1 MHVQRL
7 WLAAVSAA
15 VIGLTGCEQSD
26 SPQTSTDGKNQQTTA
41 QKPREFKQ
49 YSAATLYETISYG
62 GSSINAAGD
71 AVLLHS
77 DETGVFNLYKLSL
90 STGEKIAL
98 TQSTDDA
105 VFAERFFPQDDRVL
119 FSGDKGGNELDH
131 LYVRELDGNIR
142 DLTPG
147 DKLKAQFMRFT
158 RDGSAFYVA
167 TNERDPKFFD
177 VYRYNSQ
184 DYARELVYKNTDGM
198 QPAVLSGDGRWLALN
213 RSNNNADSD
222 IFLVDLQSKDKKPV
236 HVTPHEGFAQYEAA
250 TFTPD
255 NFGLIYTTD
264 ANGEFAQAIR
274 YNMAGGKRDT
284 LINAEWDVSFVYF
297 SDDGRYMVSGVNA
310 DASTDVRI
318 LDVVNN
324 KSLALP
330 ELPEGDLRGISFSK
344 DSKRMVFYVNSDTSP
359 SNLYV
364 YDMDGKPARQLTQAL
379 PKEVNEQDLVKSQVV
394 RYPSTDNLEIP
405 ALLFKP
411 QQASADNKVP
421 AVIYIHGG
429 PGGQTRKGYNASIQH
444 LVNHGYA
451 IIGVNNRGSS
461 GYGKTFFHLDDKKH
475 GEKDLE
481 DIVAA
486 KKYLQTLDWVDADK
500 IAVMGGS
507 YGGYLTMAA
516 LAYTNE
522 FAAGIN
528 IFGVTNWVR
537 TLESIPPWWASFRDS
552 LYAEMGD
559 PAKDKER
566 LRRISPLFHA
576 GNIKVPV
583 LVVQGANDPRVL
595 QVESDEMVA
604 AIRANNVPVEYVLFP
619 DEGHGFVKKT
629 NRIRASDT
637 YLKFLNDYLKSAA
650 AAAVEPIAAP
660 TGEAAPTEPVPAD
673 SAAGESAAAPV
684 STPAS

>member
-1 MHVQRL
+1 MQSQRL
-7 WLAAVSAA
+7 WLAAASAA
-15 VIGLTGCEQSD
+15 LLGLTACEQAE
-26 SPQTSTDGKNQQTTA
+26 SPQNAADTTA
-41 QKPREFKQ
+41 QQAALVKPREFKE
-49 YSAATLYETISYG
+49 YSAATLYETVSYG
-62 GSSINAAGD
+62 GSSVNAGGD
-71 AVLLHS
+71 SVLLHS
-77 DETGVFNLYKLSL
+77 DESGVFNLYRVSL
-90 STGEKIAL
+90 VNGEKTAL
-98 TQSTDDA
+98 TQSTEDA
-105 VFAERFFPQDDRVL
+105 VFAERFFPADDRVL

-131 LYVRELDGNIR
+131 LFVRELDGTIK

-147 DKLKAQFMRFT
+147 EKLKAQFMRFSK
-158 RDGSAFYVA
+158 DGNAFYVM

-177 VYRYNSQ
+177 VYKYDSKT
-184 DYARELVYKNTDGM
+184 YARELVYKNDVGM
-198 QPAVLSGDGRWLALN
+198 QPEVLSGDGRWLALN

-222 IFLVDLQSKDKKPV
+222 VFVVDLNSKDKKPL
-236 HVTPHEGFAQYEAA
+236 HVTPHEGAAQHSAA

-284 LINAEWDVSFVYF
+284 LINAEWDVLFVYY
-297 SDDGRYMVSGVNA
+297 SDDGRYMVSAINN
-310 DASTDVRI
+310 DASTEVRI
-318 LDVVNN
+318 LDVASN

-330 ELPEGDLRGISFSK
+330 ELPQGDLRGIQFSK
-344 DSKRMVFYVNSDTSP
+344 DSKRMVFYINSDTSP

-364 YDMDGKPARQLTQAL
+364 YDMDGKPPRQLTQAL
-379 PKEVNEQDLVKSQVV
+379 PSAVAEADLVRSDVI

-411 QQASADNKVP
+411 QQASASNKVP
-421 AVIYIHGG
+421 AIVFIHGG

-451 IIGVNNRGSS
+451 ILGVNNRGSS

-486 KKYLQTLDWVDADK
+486 KKYLQSLEWVDADK

-522 FAAGIN
+522 FSVGIN

-576 GNIKVPV
+576 GNIKAPV
-583 LVVQGANDPRVL
+583 LVIQGANDPRVL

-629 NRIRASDT
+629 NRVRASDA
-637 YLKFLNDYLKSAA
+637 YLKFLDSYLKGNGAPAA
-650 AAAVEPIAAP
+650 
-660 TGEAAPTEPVPAD
+660 EAAPAETP
-673 SAAGESAAAPV
+673 AAGDASAPAA
-684 STPAS
+684 SYATEAG

>member
-1 MHVQRL
+1 MTL
-7 WLAAVSAA
+7 TAL
-15 VIGLTGCEQSD
+15 GLVGCERGD
-26 SPQTSTDGKNQQTTA
+26 EPAPETTTPVA
-41 QKPREFKQ
+41 QASAKAREIKQ
-49 YSAATLYETISYG
+49 YSAAMLYETVSYG

-77 DETGVFNLYKLSL
+77 DESGVFNVYRVALAS
-90 STGEKIAL
+90 GEKTAL
-98 TQSTDDA
+98 TDSKDDA
-105 VFAERFFPQDDRVL
+105 LFAESFFPADDRVL
-119 FSGDKGGNELDH
+119 YSGDKGGNELDH
-131 LYVRELDGNIR
+131 LFVRALDGSIT

-147 DKLKAQFMRFT
+147 DKLKAQFIRFSK
-158 RDGSAFYVA
+158 DGKSFYVM
-167 TNERDPKFFD
+167 TNERDAKFFD
-177 VYRYNSQ
+177 VYKYDSANYR
-184 DYARELVYKNTDGM
+184 REMVYKNDAGM
-198 QPAVLSGDGRWLALN
+198 QPEALSGDGRWLALN

-222 IFLVDLQSKDKKPV
+222 IFVVDLSSKDKKLL
-236 HVTPHEGFAQYEAA
+236 HLTPHEGFVQYSAA

-297 SDDGRYMVSGVNA
+297 SDDGRYMISGINA
-310 DASTDVRI
+310 DGSTEVRI
-318 LDVVNN
+318 LDTVTN
-324 KSLALP
+324 KALP
-330 ELPEGDLRGISFSK
+330 LPEMPKGDLRSISFSK

-364 YDMDGKPARQLTQAL
+364 YNMDGKAPQQLTQAL
-379 PKEVNEQDLVKSQVV
+379 PKEVAELDLVKSDVV

-405 ALLFKP
+405 ALLFRP
-411 QQASADNKVP
+411 QTANADSKVP
-421 AVIYIHGG
+421 AIVYIHGG
-429 PGGQTRKGYNASIQH
+429 PGGQTRKGYNPTIQH

-451 IIGVNNRGSS
+451 VIGVNNRGSS
-461 GYGKTFFHLDDKKH
+461 GYGKTFYHLDDKKH

-486 KKYLQTLDWVDADK
+486 KKYLQSLPWVDGDR

-516 LAYTNE
+516 MTYTDE
-522 FAAGIN
+522 FAVGID

-576 GNIKVPV
+576 DNIKKPV
-583 LVVQGANDPRVL
+583 LVIQGANDPRVL
-595 QVESDEMVA
+595 QAESDEMVA

-619 DEGHGFVKKT
+619 DEGHGFVKKN
-629 NRIRASDT
+629 NRIRASDSYLLFLDT
-637 YLKFLNDYLKSAA
+637 YLKGQGPVVPAAPASATTEPAA
-650 AAAVEPIAAP
+650 AE
-660 TGEAAPTEPVPAD
+660 
-673 SAAGESAAAPV
+673 SATSESAAPESA
-684 STPAS
+684 PASN

>member
-1 MHVQRL
+1 MGKQWQRGWL
-7 WLAAVSAA
+7 TAVTIGVWALAACDSKPEPEATAAGGADSAQA
-15 VIGLTGCEQSD
+15 SA
-26 SPQTSTDGKNQQTTA
+26 PQPIA
-41 QKPREFKQ
+41 QYP
-49 YSAATLYETISYG
+49 AATLYETISYG
-62 GSSINAAGD
+62 GNSINAAGD

-77 DETGVFNLYKLSL
+77 DESGVFNLYRLSL
-90 STGEKIAL
+90 QTGEKTAL

-105 VFAERFFPQDDRVL
+105 IFAKRFFPQDDRVL
-119 FSGDKGGNELDH
+119 FSSDKGGNELDH
-131 LYVRELDGNIR
+131 LFVRELDGSIR

-147 DKLKAQFMRFT
+147 EKLKAEFIRFH
-158 RDGSAFYVA
+158 RDGSAFYVM

-177 VYRYNSQ
+177 VYQYNSKTYQ
-184 DYARELVYKNTDGM
+184 RELVYRNDAGM
-198 QPAVLSGDGRWLALN
+198 QPEALSSDGRWLALN

-222 IFLVDLQSKDKKPV
+222 VFVVDLNSKDKALL
-236 HVTPHEGFAQYEAA
+236 HITPHEGFAEHSAA

-264 ANGEFAQAIR
+264 ANGEFTQAIR
-274 YNMAGGKRDT
+274 YNMAGGKRDA
-284 LINAEWDVSFVYF
+284 LINAEWDVMYVFF
-297 SDDGRYMVSGVNA
+297 SEDGRYMVNGINA
-310 DASTDVRI
+310 DASTEVRI

-324 KSLALP
+324 RTVALP
-330 ELPEGDLRGISFSK
+330 ELPHGDLRGINFSK

-379 PKEVNEQDLVKSQVV
+379 PTAINEKDLVRSDVV

-405 ALLFKP
+405 ALLYKP
-411 QQASADNKVP
+411 QQASANSKVP
-421 AVIYIHGG
+421 AIVYIHGG
-429 PGGQTRKGYNASIQH
+429 PGGQTRKGYNPTIQH

-451 IIGVNNRGSS
+451 ILGVNNRGST
-461 GYGKTFFHLDDKKH
+461 GYGKTFYHLDDRQH

-486 KKYLQTLDWVDADK
+486 KKYLQTLEWVDGDR

-516 LAYTNE
+516 LTYTDE
-522 FAAGIN
+522 FAVGIN

-559 PAKDKER
+559 PAKDKDR
-566 LRRISPLFHA
+566 LHRISPLFHA
-576 GNIKVPV
+576 GNIKEPV
-583 LVVQGANDPRVL
+583 LVIQGANDPRVL

-619 DEGHGFVKKT
+619 DEGHGFVKKS
-629 NRIRASDT
+629 NRVRASDAYLNFLDA
-637 YLKFLNDYLKSAA
+637 YLKGIGAA
-650 AAAVEPIAAP
+650 A
-660 TGEAAPTEPVPAD
+660 TEPVTVPAETT
-673 SAAGESAAAPV
+673 ATEAAAP
-684 STPAS
+684 AEAG